1 MRPPTQ
7 KNAGK
12 ERRKKNLEGE
22 RTERVETA
30 TAKSLEM
37 KRREG
42 EGVLRRKGKLSYF
55 RRSVNRVKLMFSPLL
70 TRFSTFFLQ

>member
-1 MRPPTQ
+1 MDMSPWRYALNVIGRR
-7 KNAGK
+7 NAAADAEECR
-12 ERRKKNLEGE
+12 EREAKKKNLEGE

-42 EGVLRRKGKLSYF
+42 EGVLRRKGKLTYF
-55 RRSVNRVKLMFSPLL
+55 RRSVNRV
-70 TRFSTFFLQ
+70 

>member
-42 EGVLRRKGKLSYF
+42 WVLRRKGKLSYF